1 MLLISNKISINKN
14 TLVLSGCFVVWLF
27 CWLHCLCI
35 QQNHKTTKQQ
45 NHNIKHWYFSLP
57 HGSGDWGA
65 SFTYEGLVTKTNS
78 HGWNFMKFHPN
89 STTNS
94 TLFNVLILKVITFR
108 RWKGGITFRKFIFQ
122 RIMTEKLWIYVNF
135 HLFSIQLT
143 QSDSP

>member
-89 STTNS
+89 STPNS
-94 TLFNVLILKVITFR
+94 TLSKPLIIKAVTVL
-108 RWKGGITFRKFIFQ
+108 RWKSGIRNHKKNFSGKWV
-122 RIMTEKLWIYVNF
+122 EKV
-135 HLFSIQLT
+135 LT
-143 QSDSP
+143 TVKNRTK

>member
-65 SFTYEGLVTKTNS
+65 SFTYKGLVTKTNS

-94 TLFNVLILKVITFR
+94 TTYIILSFNTLQQR
-108 RWKGGITFRKFIFQ
+108 GGIMELYLKKKYFFYEKSSLVFDRK
-122 RIMTEKLWIYVNF
+122 EDCKSLV
-135 HLFSIQLT
+135 FSLQ
-143 QSDSP
+143 